1 MQVISHLGL
10 SFCSNSLCSES
21 ESCTGN
27 GGREVK
33 AFGDLTPYFLID
45 DFH

>member
-1 MQVISHLGL
+1 MRLSIIRVISPY
-10 SFCSNSLCSES
+10 SLCSES
-21 ESCTGN
+21 KSCTCN

-33 AFGDLTPYFLID
+33 AFGDLPPYFLID